1 MGVPYDEFF
10 RRTIRELQSYDDA
23 HKLKLKEQDYMNYL
37 MGEYVFEAVG
47 AVASGMFAKKGSQP
61 KQFTELCPKPILD
74 HIDEQ
79 KQIED
84 EKTAYERYRMQR
96 QIEKLNWDLA
106 QIYAKK
112 GR

>member
-1 MGVPYDEFF
+1 MGVLYDEFF
-10 RRTIRELQSYDDA
+10 RRTIRELKSYDDA

-37 MGEYVFEAVG
+37 MGEYVFDAVG
-47 AVASGMFAKKGSQP
+47 AVVSGMFAKKGTQP
-61 KQFTELCPKPILD
+61 KHYMDIRPKPIME

-79 KQIED
+79 KKIED

-96 QIEKLNWDLA
+96 QIDKLNWDLA
-106 QIYAKK
+106 QIYAKQ